1 MNARMTIHGIEEH
14 LNYYDKSFAD
24 SFILENETYD
34 KDTFVNMVILRAGT
48 FEPLYTDPEFFRS
61 MCGIWWK
68 SYQRTFEKWFTVFD
82 KEYEP
87 LWDRD
92 GHETVH
98 EDTYDVGTNDVI
110 TKNKEV
116 IDDDTTGHVENKV
129 SAFDSSTYQ
138 PHDESNSS
146 GTDDRTTDF
155 DGNMDADS
163 TNDRDF
169 DREYHSWGNW
179 GISMTAQKLLESEL
193 EVQKFNI
200 YNHMVDLFCKDLL
213 ITVF

>member
-1 MNARMTIHGIEEH
+1 MNARITIHGIEEH
-14 LNYYDKSFAD
+14 LNYSNKSFSD
-24 SFILENETYD
+24 SFELENESYD
-34 KDTFVNMVILRAGT
+34 RETFVNCIIMRAGT
-48 FEPLYTDPEFFRS
+48 FEPLYTDPDFFRS
-61 MCGIWWK
+61 MCSVWWNTWK
-68 SYQRTFEKWFTVFD
+68 RTFTKWFDVFD

-98 EDTYDVGTNDVI
+98 EDTYDVGTNDVT
-110 TKNKEV
+110 TKNTEV
-116 IDDDTTGHVENKV
+116 VDDDSSSHTENKV
-129 SAFDSSTYQ
+129 SAFDSNTYQ
-138 PHDESNSS
+138 PHDESINNS
-146 GTDDRTTDF
+146 TDDRTTDF

-179 GISMTAQKLLESEL
+179 GISMTAQKLLQSEL

-200 YNHMVDLFCKDLL
+200 YNHMADIFCKELL
-213 ITVF
+213 VTVY